1 MGGAGAVGSRW
12 AGAGASSAG
21 AGAERGARPRRSH
34 LGPHGGKGHRPY
46 RPSDE
51 EAAEGQRTGAG
62 RRPQGG
68 GGILAPPRRQKGAA
82 RATHF
87 RQGQGGGRRS
97 GSRGEDRKSTSLNS
111 SN

>member
-1 MGGAGAVGSRW
+1 MGGAGAVGSRC
-12 AGAGASSAG
+12 AGAAASSAG

-68 GGILAPPRRQKGAA
+68 GGILAPPRRQKG
-82 RATHF
+82 
-87 RQGQGGGRRS
+87 RS
-97 GSRGEDRKSTSLNS
+97 EEHTSELQSLMRKSYAVFCLKTKST
-111 SN
+111 